1 MNVYQFQEL
10 RAYIFMHSSGQQG
23 SGPEGADV
31 SDSGSPAPPPFEKV
45 RDLDLW
51 PEEKETS
58 EERSGEMGN
67 RHKELDGSRIKITV
81 CTLANIEK
89 YPNLV
94 QKKHLGKNFSSKI
107 SVEILLSNI
116 SDKNMK

>member
-1 MNVYQFQEL
+1 M
-10 RAYIFMHSSGQQG
+10 R
-23 SGPEGADV
+23 
-31 SDSGSPAPPPFEKV
+31 
-45 RDLDLW
+45 
-51 PEEKETS
+51 
-58 EERSGEMGN
+58 N
-67 RHKELDGSRIKITV
+67 RHKELDGRRIKITV
-81 CTLANIEK
+81 CTQFANIEK